1 MLVLNEYIYLH
12 IMIVRLID
20 YASPDYADMIDLRM
34 DVLLN
39 PIGIPRSYI
48 NSELEKEHFLIG
60 AFENNEL
67 IGCCILTPIDEGLI
81 QLRQMAVSVKHQKKL
96 IGSQILSFAESTAK
110 KAGYKVL
117 MMHARDVVIE
127 FYRKNGYE
135 IKGRQF
141 FEVGIAHHRLEKRL
155 E

>member
-12 IMIVRLID
+12 IMILRLIE
-20 YASPDYADMIDLRM
+20 YTSPDYADMIDLRM

-48 NSELEKEHFLIG
+48 NKELEREHLLIG

-81 QLRQMAVSVKHQKKL
+81 QLRQMAVSIEHQKKL
-96 IGSQILSFAESTAK
+96 IGSQILSFAELTAK
-110 KAGYKVL
+110 KAGYHIM
-117 MMHARDVVIE
+117 MMHARDAVME

-135 IKGRQF
+135 IKGHQF
-141 FEVGIAHHRLEKRL
+141 FEVGIPHHRLEKL
-155 E
+155 LK